1 MAIRPLT
8 LQELAAA
15 IGNQSSAFITIEQ
28 AVRDQIALC
37 GSFLKVHGHEVA
49 LVHQSARDC
58 LLREEPAGNPVLEEF
73 RIKPEEAHLEL
84 ARTCFDCIEHS
95 ALQHAPLDITDAS
108 CLPGSPLLLYAAL
121 HWPEHARCCS
131 VGAHPPT
138 LRVRR
143 RVGLWDLFTR
153 LYNGQ
158 TDWPTGCLVNKRAA
172 YKFQAPIFTPGDYLQ
187 RTPFGAPKEG
197 FGKTHKS
204 RRRGYL
210 IPK

>member
-1 MAIRPLT
+1 VIGLKPDHGV
-8 LQELAAA
+8 ELSES
-15 IGNQSSAFITIEQ
+15 GL
-28 AVRDQIALC
+28 D
-37 GSFLKVHGHEVA
+37 
-49 LVHQSARDC
+49 D
-58 LLREEPAGNPVLEEF
+58 EPAAN
-73 RIKPEEAHLEL
+73 K
-84 ARTCFDCIEHS
+84 
-95 ALQHAPLDITDAS
+95 
-108 CLPGSPLLLYAAL
+108 PLLNE
-121 HWPEHARCCS
+121 PRMV

-138 LRVRR
+138 LRVRQ

-187 RTPFGAPKEG
+187 RTPFGAPKEV

-204 RRRGYL
+204 RRRGYW

>member
-1 MAIRPLT
+1 MDESLT
-8 LQELAAA
+8 V
-15 IGNQSSAFITIEQ
+15 ITIC
-28 AVRDQIALC
+28 VVVV
-37 GSFLKVHGHEVA
+37 GSVG
-49 LVHQSARDC
+49 
-58 LLREEPAGNPVLEEF
+58 AGN
-73 RIKPEEAHLEL
+73 
-84 ARTCFDCIEHS
+84 
-95 ALQHAPLDITDAS
+95 
-108 CLPGSPLLLYAAL
+108 
-121 HWPEHARCCS
+121 

-138 LRVRR
+138 LRVRQ

-187 RTPFGAPKEG
+187 RTPFGAPKEV

-204 RRRGYL
+204 RRRGYW